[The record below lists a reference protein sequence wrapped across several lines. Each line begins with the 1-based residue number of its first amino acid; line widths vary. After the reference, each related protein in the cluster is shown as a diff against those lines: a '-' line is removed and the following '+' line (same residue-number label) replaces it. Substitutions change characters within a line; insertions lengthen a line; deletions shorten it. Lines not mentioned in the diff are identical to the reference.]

1 MENDVLTEKYVN
13 ERYYRACATINL
25 DAIYDNIVNLS
36 KRLKKGTKI
45 IAVVKTDGYGHGAI
59 PIAKT
64 IDELVS
70 AYGVATVDEA
80 INLRRHDVT
89 KPVIVIGYTHESQLD
104 RLVSYDIRP
113 TVFTLEMGKA
123 VSEAAVREN
132 KVAKIHIKIDTGMG
146 RIGFRPTE
154 ESADVIKKISEL
166 PNIQIEGMFTHFA
179 RADEYDKTST
189 KQQYAL
195 FTEMINKLEERGIE
209 IPVKHCSNSAA
220 MMELPDFNLDAVRA
234 GIAMYG
240 LYPSEEVDKELVKL
254 TPALGLRSHIAYI
267 KEIHK
272 GDTISYGGTF
282 VAEKDMKVATIPLGY
297 GDGYRRSLSNNG
309 YVLIKGKRANILGRV
324 CMDQF
329 MVDITDMD
337 ARKDDTVIL
346 LGKSGDEEISAE
358 KLAEMAGLT
367 FNYEIVCDIG
377 KRIPR
382 VFYRHGKIVGTKDY
396 FEDEYCLSNY

>member
-154 ESADVIKKISEL
+154 ESADVIKRISEL

-329 MVDITDMD
+329 MVDVTDMD

-382 VFYRHGKIVGTKDY
+382 VFYRH
-396 FEDEYCLSNY
+396 

>member
-1 MENDVLTEKYVN
+1 MENDVLTEKYIN

>member
-154 ESADVIKKISEL
+154 ESADVIKRISEL

-309 YVLIKGKRANILGRV
+309 RANILGRV

-329 MVDITDMD
+329 MVDVTDMD

>member
-329 MVDITDMD
+329 MVDVTDMD

>member
-154 ESADVIKKISEL
+154 ESADVIKRISEL

-329 MVDITDMD
+329 MVDVTDMD

>member
-13 ERYYRACATINL
+13 ERYYRACAIINL

-36 KRLKKGTKI
+36 KRVKKGTKI

-154 ESADVIKKISEL
+154 ESADVIKRISEL

-329 MVDITDMD
+329 MVDVTDMD

>member
-154 ESADVIKKISEL
+154 ESADVIKRISEL

-282 VAEKDMKVATIPLGY
+282 VAEKDMKVATIPLAY

-329 MVDITDMD
+329 MVDVTDMD